1 MNSRTTADFWQA
13 FYRLPQFVQAR
24 AVIAY
29 RKWQRNPHQRGLFFK
44 QIKGGYPPVYSVR
57 IGRGWRALGYKTDGT
72 TIIWFWIGSHSDY
85 DRILSGY

>member
-13 FYRLPQFVQAR
+13 FYRLPNLFKPVPLLP
-24 AVIAY
+24 IENG
-29 RKWQRNPHQRGLFFK
+29 KEILIKEGFFFK

-72 TIIWFWIGSHSDY
+72 TIIWFWIGSHADY